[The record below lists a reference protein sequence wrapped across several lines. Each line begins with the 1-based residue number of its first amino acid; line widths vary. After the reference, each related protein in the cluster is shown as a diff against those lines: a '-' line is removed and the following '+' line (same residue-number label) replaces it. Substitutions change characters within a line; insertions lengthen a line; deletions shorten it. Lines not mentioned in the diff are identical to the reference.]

1 MVAVIAAVQASI
13 AANTWVVSGP
23 SQTKKLQDILPSI
36 INQLGPD
43 NLANLKKLAQQFQKK
58 DNLGEIPEEEDDE
71 VPELVEG
78 ETFEEA
84 AKQEAAK

>member
-1 MVAVIAAVQASI
+1 MCVCAVQASI

-43 NLANLKKLAQQFQKK
+43 NLANLKKLAQ
-58 DNLGEIPEEEDDE
+58 
-71 VPELVEG
+71 
-78 ETFEEA
+78 
-84 AKQEAAK
+84 

>member
-1 MVAVIAAVQASI
+1 MYVCAVQASI

-58 DNLGEIPEEEDDE
+58 DNLGGIAEEEDDD
-71 VPELVEG
+71 VPELVDG
-78 ETFEEA
+78 ETFEEV
-84 AKQEAAK
+84 AKEEAA

>member
-1 MVAVIAAVQASI
+1 MFTVQASI

-58 DNLGEIPEEEDDE
+58 DNLGEIAEDDEE

-84 AKQEAAK
+84 AKEEATK

>member
-1 MVAVIAAVQASI
+1 
-13 AANTWVVSGP
+13 VVSGP

-58 DNLGEIPEEEDDE
+58 DNLGGIAEEEDDD

-84 AKQEAAK
+84 AKEEADK

>member
-1 MVAVIAAVQASI
+1 M
-13 AANTWVVSGP
+13 VSGP

-58 DNLGEIPEEEDDE
+58 DGNNLGGIAEEEDDE

-84 AKQEAAK
+84 AKEEAK

>member
-1 MVAVIAAVQASI
+1 M
-13 AANTWVVSGP
+13 VSGP

-43 NLANLKKLAQQFQKK
+43 KLDNLKKLIQQFQKK
-58 DNLGEIPEEEDDE
+58 DNLEGIEEGDDD

-84 AKQEAAK
+84 SKQETSK